1 MDMLKGEQIA
11 GANLTDWRKLALG
24 LHARYV
30 VDDFGAGARFVAA
43 VGEAGDAL
51 GHHPRVSIG
60 NGYVDLKLVTD
71 VRPTGVSGCGAIE
84 QRRCRR
90 RAFGQKSAE
99 SRTSGSGVRGSGHP
113 AAVGGLVQRSR
124 DTP

>member
-11 GANLTDWRKLALG
+11 EANLTDWRKLAQG

-51 GHHPRVSIG
+51 GHTRACRSA
-60 NGYVDLKLVTD
+60 
-71 VRPTGVSGCGAIE
+71 TG
-84 QRRCRR
+84 
-90 RAFGQKSAE
+90 
-99 SRTSGSGVRGSGHP
+99 TSTSS
-113 AAVGGLVQRSR
+113 
-124 DTP
+124 